1 MKANKNMG
9 TTDRVLRGI
18 FALTVAVLYFTGTIS
33 GTLGLVLGILAVIFF
48 LTSLVS
54 VCPLYLPFKFSTIK
68 E

>member
-9 TTDRVLRGI
+9 TTDRVVRAI
-18 FALTVAVLYFTGTIS
+18 FALTVAVLYFTGTIG
-33 GTLGLVLGILAVIFF
+33 GTLALVLGILAVIFF

-54 VCPLYLPFKFSTIK
+54 VCPLYMPFKLSTNK